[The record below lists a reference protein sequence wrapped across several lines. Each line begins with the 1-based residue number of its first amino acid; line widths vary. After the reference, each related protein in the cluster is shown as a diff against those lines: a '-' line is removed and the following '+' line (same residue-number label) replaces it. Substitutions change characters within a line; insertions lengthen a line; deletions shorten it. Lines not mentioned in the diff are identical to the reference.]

1 VLEALEGS
9 QAIARAVA
17 MCRPQVVAAYP
28 ITPQTHIVEG
38 LSGLIS
44 SGTLSAQYISV
55 ESEFSAAS
63 VVMGASAAGSRSYT
77 ASAAQGILL
86 MTEVL
91 YNTAGLRI
99 PTVMTVANRA
109 VSAPLSIWND
119 HQDSMS
125 VRDSGW
131 IQLYC
136 ASNQEAVDT
145 TIQAFFISEKTEIP
159 VMVCVDGYTLTHTL
173 EPVDLP
179 AQEDV
184 DAFLPPF
191 RFRRTLDPG
200 SPLTV
205 GTLVSPDFFTEARYI
220 NHQAIENAKE
230 IIREADDLFFGL
242 TGRRSG
248 ALISQSGNP
257 SGKTGVLVMGSVFG
271 TLSDALASHDERDQ
285 IRLLKLRSFRPFPN
299 EELREAVRG
308 LETLIVL
315 DRSLSP
321 GSGGGILGME
331 VRSALFGQ
339 KSAPRIIN
347 AVAGLGGRDLPLS
360 LLGSLVN
367 LSKSPDTP
375 EFLFADIERSRI
387 SEEIFP
393 VKKTNHAEKSSW
405 KNFP

>member
-1 VLEALEGS
+1 MLRALEGS

-38 LSGLIS
+38 LSKLIADGS
-44 SGTLSAQYISV
+44 LLAQYISV

-77 ASAAQGILL
+77 ASASQGILL

-91 YNTAGLRI
+91 YNIAGLRI
-99 PTVMTVANRA
+99 PTVLTVANRA

-136 ASNQEAVDT
+136 SNNQEAVDT
-145 TIQAFFISEKTEIP
+145 TIQAFLISEKTEIP

-179 AQEDV
+179 GQEEV
-184 DAFLPPF
+184 DSFLPPF
-191 RFRRTLDPG
+191 HFRRTLDPG
-200 SPLTV
+200 NPITV
-205 GTLVSPDFFTEARYI
+205 GTLVSPEFFTEARFI
-220 NHQAIENAKE
+220 NHQAFEDAKK
-230 IIREADDLFFGL
+230 IITEADELFFQL

-248 ALISQSGNP
+248 ALLAQTGNP
-257 SGKTGVLVMGSVFG
+257 AGKIGILLMGSVFG
-271 TLSDALASHDERDQ
+271 TLSDALSYHEEKDD
-285 IRLLKLRSFRPFPN
+285 IRLLKLRSFRPFPR
-299 EELREAVRG
+299 EELREAVHG
-308 LETLIVL
+308 IETLIVL

-321 GSGGGILGME
+321 GSHGGILGME

-339 KSAPRIIN
+339 KDPPKIIN

-360 LLGSLVN
+360 LLDLLVN

-375 EFLFADIERSRI
+375 EFLFADIEPSRI
-387 SEEIFP
+387 PEGLFPTIKATRSE
-393 VKKTNHAEKSSW
+393 KK
-405 KNFP
+405 